1 MHLLKEGQ
9 KIRAWVDPSPIIRAM
24 PERKRF
30 FSLTPSLPIQIDYPV
45 HAFRL
50 ELSEVRMDG
59 HSGWMRL
66 WFLTVV
72 GQNMHDWPKKSHSFA
87 LNCGWNSLVLLW
99 SMAVWQGFYTE
110 RETTP
115 FGELEHWLGSRVI
128 SRSVDRVW
136 VGVSPL
142 YRTMGTPAGLGPV
155 CVSHD
160 DGALEDLNHRGT
172 SQPVSVLFCCWERLA
187 LTNWGQLVK
196 MTALVGV

>member
-1 MHLLKEGQ
+1 MFRGVLISGQTRCDIVYIVFLVLKWLSNLEFRLLKKEDQDARIG
-9 KIRAWVDPSPIIRAM
+9 VMGGGLEIRAM

-87 LNCGWNSLVLLW
+87 LNCGWS
-99 SMAVWQGFYTE
+99 Q
-110 RETTP
+110 
-115 FGELEHWLGSRVI
+115 FG
-128 SRSVDRVW
+128 
-136 VGVSPL
+136 
-142 YRTMGTPAGLGPV
+142 
-155 CVSHD
+155 
-160 DGALEDLNHRGT
+160 
-172 SQPVSVLFCCWERLA
+172 LA
-187 LTNWGQLVK
+187 LINGSLARVLHREGDNAVRWIR
-196 MTALVGV
+196 ALAWI